1 MEILRYKEFE
11 GSAELDMA
19 RNVCRGKILHIDD
32 VVTYESK
39 SVGGLEKQFEDAVD
53 DYIETCKQIGK
64 SAQKPC
70 RGQFNVRVGP
80 ELHREAV
87 RRSVREKISLN
98 EVVCRALSFYLVP
111 VERGGVSS
119 DVGESQAASIG
130 RLPTFNLSLATPSGI
145 YGSRGSSA
153 VSFNEVQKLD
163 DGDHQLTASY
173 MGTVGAADDLTR
185 VAMDHRYVN

>member
-32 VVTYESK
+32 LVTYESK
-39 SVGGLEKQFEDAVD
+39 SVGGLQKQFEDAVD
-53 DYIETCKQIGK
+53 DYVETCEQVGK
-64 SAQKPC
+64 KAQKSC

-87 RRSVREKISLN
+87 RRSVYENISLN

-111 VERGGVSS
+111 TETDGVLPVIENLQMSS
-119 DVGESQAASIG
+119 VGRSIAVNLP
-130 RLPTFNLSLATPSGI
+130 LPTSSRI
-145 YGSRGSSA
+145 YSSRGSYA
-153 VSFNEVQKLD
+153 VSVLEIQNLD
-163 DGDHQLTASY
+163 DENHQPSTSY
-173 MGTVGAADDLTR
+173 VGTGGAADDLAR
-185 VAMDHRYVN
+185 AAIGRRYVN

>member
-32 VVTYESK
+32 LVTYESK
-39 SVGGLEKQFEDAVD
+39 SVSGLQKQFEDAVD
-53 DYIETCKQIGK
+53 DYIETCQQIGK
-64 SAQKPC
+64 IAQKSC

-87 RRSVREKISLN
+87 RRSVCENISLN

-111 VERGGVSS
+111 VETDCVLPVIENLQMPS
-119 DVGESQAASIG
+119 VGRSIAVNLP
-130 RLPTFNLSLATPSGI
+130 LPTSSRI
-145 YGSRGSSA
+145 YSSRGSYA
-153 VSFNEVQKLD
+153 VSVLEIPKLD
-163 DGDHQLTASY
+163 DENHQPSTSY
-173 MGTVGAADDLTR
+173 VGTVGAADDLAR
-185 VAMDHRYVN
+185 VAIDRRYVN